1 MTAIWNNPAAPNG
14 PAHTVTSVAPNAP
27 QQGNVQN
34 QPPTVEGPQ
43 AEQAEAKAE
52 QVEAKPEQAE
62 AQAEQAEAEVTAEQT
77 DADAEAPAA
86 VETGDAQAEPEQPE
100 AERVQ
105 GQIEIADEVV
115 EKVAALAALEVEG
128 VSDLGGDVARLLES
142 VRERIGVGQKRGD
155 QGVKAT
161 ITGDEVAIS
170 LTIVVEYGHV
180 VMDVARNVQ
189 SNVAEQAHK
198 MLGLRIAAV
207 NVKVDD
213 VQLPQAASV
222 GRRRDD
228 SSASGEGAAE

>member
-1 MTAIWNNPAAPNG
+1 VTAIWNNPAAPNG
-14 PAHTVTSVAPNAP
+14 PAHTVTSVGPNAP
-27 QQGNVQN
+27 QQGDVQN
-34 QPPTVEGPQ
+34 QGPQPPAAEAPQ
-43 AEQAEAKAE
+43 AEQSEQSEQPEVEATAEQPDQAEQPEQTE
-52 QVEAKPEQAE
+52 QVETS
-62 AQAEQAEAEVTAEQT
+62 EAEV
-77 DADAEAPAA
+77 
-86 VETGDAQAEPEQPE
+86 EQPE
-100 AERVQ
+100 EERVQ

-128 VSDLGGDVARLLES
+128 VADLGGDVARLLES

-161 ITGDEVAIS
+161 ITGDEVAIN

-189 SNVAEQAHK
+189 TNVAEVAEK

-228 SSASGEGAAE
+228 ASASGEGAAE